1 MHLAKPEEVERVA
14 EILAFNNNELN
25 LPPNQVTTVEK
36 TYYMEDEAS
45 VFQLFSHAH
54 EHMTEF
60 KVEKVGGQF
69 DGELVYIAYDW
80 QHPPILELDPPLSLY
95 KGEGFKL
102 IATYN
107 NWTDDTLHF
116 GLLSEDE
123 MMILFGYYYLGS
135 PKVSIEDEPLLPV
148 AFDLRQNYPNP
159 FNAETKVEFT
169 LNRNSDVK
177 LYLYDMIGRRVR
189 TLLDGEMTAGTH
201 TINWSALDSQGRLLP
216 SGVYLIKLS
225 VQDQFRVI
233 KAVLLN

>member
-1 MHLAKPEEVERVA
+1 M
-14 EILAFNNNELN
+14 
-25 LPPNQVTTVEK
+25 
-36 TYYMEDEAS
+36 
-45 VFQLFSHAH
+45 
-54 EHMTEF
+54 
-60 KVEKVGGQF
+60 
-69 DGELVYIAYDW
+69 
-80 QHPPILELDPPLSLY
+80 Y
-95 KGEGFKL
+95 KRQ
-102 IATYN
+102 
-107 NWTDDTLHF
+107 
-116 GLLSEDE
+116 
-123 MMILFGYYYLGS
+123 GYYYLGS

-169 LNRNSDVK
+169 LNKNSDVK
-177 LYLYDMIGRRVR
+177 LYLYDMIGRPVR

>member
-1 MHLAKPEEVERVA
+1 MKVVETTAKTIEEAIDIALVELNASREEVEIKVINRGKTG
-14 EILAFNNNELN
+14 LLGFGNE
-25 LPPNQVTTVEK
+25 QAKV
-36 TYYMEDEAS
+36 
-45 VFQLFSHAH
+45 
-54 EHMTEF
+54 

-148 AFDLRQNYPNP
+148 AFDLKQNYPNP

-177 LYLYDMIGRRVR
+177 LYLYDMIGRPVR
-189 TLLDGEMTAGTH
+189 TLLDL
-201 TINWSALDSQGRLLP
+201 S
-216 SGVYLIKLS
+216 LIH
-225 VQDQFRVI
+225 I
-233 KAVLLN
+233 